1 MAEVETYVDVALMFA
16 LLIGIALLG
25 LALILPRLALG

>member
-1 MAEVETYVDVALMFA
+1 VETYVDVALMFA
-16 LLIGIALLG
+16 LLIGLTLLG